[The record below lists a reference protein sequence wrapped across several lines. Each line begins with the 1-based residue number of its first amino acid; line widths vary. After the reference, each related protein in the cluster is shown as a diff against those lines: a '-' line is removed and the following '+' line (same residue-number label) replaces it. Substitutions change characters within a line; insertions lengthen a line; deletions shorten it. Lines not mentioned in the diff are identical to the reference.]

1 MNVGSEGWYVADA
14 DGNARGP
21 FTQAQLQAERDA
33 GRVRDEHLV
42 WTLRLSEW
50 VPLKRAFGGQTAA
63 EKAATPVQPQPAPAP
78 KPAKSAA
85 AKPARP
91 KAQSTPSKAPLL
103 GTSPVRSSDDW
114 RESAGKA
121 APGKLP
127 GSLLIGGDGRELARN
142 RERVGEAVRRW
153 LARQIDTLLLGGLG
167 WALLSAIGW
176 KTGMWSLASPSDEL
190 ASAPLVALV
199 VLVLGAV
206 PLEALLVG
214 LSGVTPGRAL
224 LGLRVINAHGSAPG
238 LRLASERAVRVAL
251 YGQALLL
258 FPFLLFAY
266 IFAGGSLIKNGR
278 THWDQALG
286 LRVGTSAI
294 SARQWLITPV
304 MLLLAWAMFIEDS
317 WMRLIGNLLSL

>member
-14 DGNARGP
+14 EGNARGP

-63 EKAATPVQPQPAPAP
+63 EKAATPAQPQPAAAP
-78 KPAKSAA
+78 KPVKSA

-91 KAQSTPSKAPLL
+91 QAKSPPSRAPLP
-103 GTSPVRSSDDW
+103 GTSPARMSDDW
-114 RESAGKA
+114 RESAGKPAPARLAEALLA
-121 APGKLP
+121 AGK
-127 GSLLIGGDGRELARN
+127 DQEQARN
-142 RERVGEAVRRW
+142 RERVGESVRRW

-167 WALLSAIGW
+167 WAVLAAIGW
-176 KTGMWSLASPSDEL
+176 KTGMWSLSSPSDEL
-190 ASAPLVALV
+190 ASAPLAALV

-224 LGLRVINAHGSAPG
+224 LGLRVTNMHGSAPG

-258 FPFLLFAY
+258 FPFAIFAY
-266 IFAGGSLIKNGR
+266 IVAGGSLVKNGR

-286 LRVGTSAI
+286 LRVGTSSI

-304 MLLLAWAMFIEDS
+304 ALLLAWAMFIEDG
-317 WMRLIGNLLSL
+317 WMRLVGNLLSL